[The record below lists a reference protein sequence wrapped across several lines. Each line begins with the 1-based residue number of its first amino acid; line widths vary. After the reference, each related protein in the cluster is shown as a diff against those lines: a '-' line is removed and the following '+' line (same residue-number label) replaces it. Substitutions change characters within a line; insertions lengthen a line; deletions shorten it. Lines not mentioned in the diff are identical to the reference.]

1 VALALAVGAAVA
13 FAAGDAIGSL
23 DPLAEELWTLA
34 SLLGLVF
41 LCWAT
46 LVGGASAVALLRRV
60 VTRQPVS
67 RSGAALLA
75 AALALITVVVWTHHL
90 WGSGSAYGG

>member
-1 VALALAVGAAVA
+1 V
-13 FAAGDAIGSL
+13 IGSL

-34 SLLGLVF
+34 SLLGLGF

-60 VTRQPVS
+60 MTRQPVS

-75 AALALITVVVWTHHL
+75 AALALIAVVVWTNHL
-90 WGSGSAYGG
+90 WPSRSGSGD